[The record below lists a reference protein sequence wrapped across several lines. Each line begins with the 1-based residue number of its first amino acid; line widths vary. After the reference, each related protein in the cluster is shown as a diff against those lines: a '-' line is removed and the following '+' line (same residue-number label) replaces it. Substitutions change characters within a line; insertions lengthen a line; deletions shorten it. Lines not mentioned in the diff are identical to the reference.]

1 MQKVSATDN
10 ISKAILE
17 DKRCFA
23 ILKNEREASLT
34 WSVLRTME
42 EDTSRRNDFS
52 FGSPFDSYEN
62 EPEAEQ
68 WDALE
73 AQVSKEAR
81 ADGGTVGEST
91 LKYWVAFNVAAKRKS
106 QG

>member
-23 ILKNEREASLT
+23 ILESEREASLT

-62 EPEAEQ
+62 EEVDKPEAEQ
-68 WDALE
+68 WMRWRLKFLRKLE
-73 AQVSKEAR
+73 RREGQPVKVR
-81 ADGGTVGEST
+81 
-91 LKYWVAFNVAAKRKS
+91 
-106 QG
+106 